1 MFAKFFKRRLTSGL
15 CFVLAATFAISSL
28 PVGMMGGGDVD
39 AAPIEA
45 NYAPKATYTSVVG
58 NIHDYN
64 DPNNT
69 KLTDGIYA
77 EDTYCNKLFGF
88 TPKSI
93 NTGYI
98 TFDFGEEMDLTR
110 IVLSGLQG
118 TIA

>member
-28 PVGMMGGGDVD
+28 PVGMMGGGDVA

-69 KLTDGIYA
+69 KLTDGIY
-77 EDTYCNKLFGF
+77 E
-88 TPKSI
+88 
-93 NTGYI
+93 
-98 TFDFGEEMDLTR
+98 R
-110 IVLSGLQG
+110 IPTAISCLVLPQSRLIPVISLLISVRRW
-118 TIA
+118 T